1 MMHYSLL
8 FVLSLLST
16 LVKFWNQELVQSLKK
31 CIEFF
36 RVLLTVANLFCYK
49 KFDRNLCSSVACCV
63 VCLHL
68 QSFLFYFDHFSG
80 KTRNVKEF
88 DSCQG
93 IKIIWSSGHALQSGV
108 MHHIAFSA
116 LTVLVGRQK
125 GHPACKKL
133 SGGVLAWLSV

>member
-1 MMHYSLL
+1 M
-8 FVLSLLST
+8 
-16 LVKFWNQELVQSLKK
+16 
-31 CIEFF
+31 
-36 RVLLTVANLFCYK
+36 
-49 KFDRNLCSSVACCV
+49 

-68 QSFLFYFDHFSG
+68 QSFLFYFDHLSG

-116 LTVLVGRQK
+116 LTLLVGRQK

-133 SGGVLAWLSV
+133 SGGVLAWLSVWSELQTCIWPS